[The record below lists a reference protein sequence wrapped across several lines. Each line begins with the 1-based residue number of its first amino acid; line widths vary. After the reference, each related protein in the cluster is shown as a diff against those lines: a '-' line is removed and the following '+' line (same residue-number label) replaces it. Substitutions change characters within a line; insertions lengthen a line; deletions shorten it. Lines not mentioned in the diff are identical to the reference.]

1 MKDIEGEVHAKIINE
16 NTSMCSGESTVT
28 EAVKGEVER
37 PIIGEQK
44 TAEKPLMKNAQRKI
58 SKFSKGK
65 DKTIKAKHGKMDK
78 IEDNKII
85 KSDVELKQ
93 TNELTLFEENNEVFL
108 YINFPIQFVLIQFR
122 WLH

>member
-1 MKDIEGEVHAKIINE
+1 
-16 NTSMCSGESTVT
+16 
-28 EAVKGEVER
+28 
-37 PIIGEQK
+37 
-44 TAEKPLMKNAQRKI
+44 MKNAQTKI

-85 KSDVELKQ
+85 KNDVELKQ